1 MSPELRSF
9 MYQKRGAGV
18 PWHHIAVMAGKPLSL
33 FAPYIA
39 LERGYAATKAK
50 RDAETEE
57 AKAKKRTKAPVPG
70 EIFVPPP
77 IMPALAEEIAGL
89 YGVTVSDIM
98 GIKRVRGISLARQ
111 HLMWVLTQDAKFSTS
126 KVGQF
131 LAGRDHSTVL
141 YGAKKHAERLAGL
154 GKGRAAA

>member
-9 MYQKRGAGV
+9 MHQKRGAGV
-18 PWHHIAVMAGKPLSL
+18 PWHHIAVMAGKPLSV

-57 AKAKKRTKAPVPG
+57 AKKRTKAPVPG
-70 EIFVPPP
+70 EIFIPPP

-89 YGVTVSDIM
+89 YGVTVDDIM
-98 GIKRVRGISLARQ
+98 GPRRVRDINLARQ
-111 HLMWVLTQDAKFSTS
+111 HLMWILVQEPKFSTS

-141 YGAKKHAERLAGL
+141 YGAKKHAERLASL
-154 GKGRAAA
+154 GEKRAAA